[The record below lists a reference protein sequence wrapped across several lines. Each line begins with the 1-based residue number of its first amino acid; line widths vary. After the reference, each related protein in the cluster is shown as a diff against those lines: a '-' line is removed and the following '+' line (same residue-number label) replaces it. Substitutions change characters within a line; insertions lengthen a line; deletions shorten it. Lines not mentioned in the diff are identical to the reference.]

1 MGWQEPASTE
11 RWFSSENLTEF
22 SQRWWE
28 NATANATVPGD
39 VYGSPVVD
47 DAAQAVYVG
56 TRDRKLYAL
65 DVEDGAVLWS
75 YATDGFLDSTP
86 LVYSLAQFLYHVGM
100 LYLFL
105 PLLLG
110 RGARK
115 PSAEPP
121 PLRSSPRLRAK
132 KAE

>member
-1 MGWQEPASTE
+1 MPTPVKRAVTTVQLLQFGSCLITAG
-11 RWFSSENLTEF
+11 LTL
-22 SQRWWE
+22 
-28 NATANATVPGD
+28 V
-39 VYGSPVVD
+39 
-47 DAAQAVYVG
+47 
-56 TRDRKLYAL
+56 
-65 DVEDGAVLWS
+65 
-75 YATDGFLDSTP
+75 LDSTP